1 MNMKEKI
8 YYLLFAVLMALFCTA
23 CNEEWTD
30 EQYEHYVSFKAPM
43 DYARGVTDIYVKY
56 KLNGAVTYQLPVIM
70 SGSTLPGHD
79 TEVQIAIDSDTL
91 KSINW
96 EYFHNRTD
104 LYYKELTSDYYE
116 VENMNVVIPA
126 DDCVGLLNVNFKLG
140 GIDLVDKWVLPLT
153 IRESPIG
160 SYTPHPRKNYKKALL
175 RVVPFNDYS
184 GIYSTTTM
192 EVGFTDSG
200 TKMTTNTRTA
210 FVVDEHSVFFYA
222 GLMNEEELELL
233 EPFGKGNTKPV
244 FAARDVTLLG
254 ARILGKN
261 RNVLKLQVQD
271 VNGCRIEAMLFHHA
285 DDFLGKLE
293 EQYGKTEVE
302 ALLKGRGRQI
312 RISMTYYPDINEY
325 MGEKTPQIVVTHYR

>member
-160 SYTPHPRKNYKKALL
+160 SYTPHP
-175 RVVPFNDYS
+175 
-184 GIYSTTTM
+184 I
-192 EVGFTDSG
+192 
-200 TKMTTNTRTA
+200 
-210 FVVDEHSVFFYA
+210 
-222 GLMNEEELELL
+222 
-233 EPFGKGNTKPV
+233 PV
-244 FAARDVTLLG
+244 FIQQPQWKSVLLIRG
-254 ARILGKN
+254 
-261 RNVLKLQVQD
+261 LK
-271 VNGCRIEAMLFHHA
+271 
-285 DDFLGKLE
+285 
-293 EQYGKTEVE
+293 
-302 ALLKGRGRQI
+302 
-312 RISMTYYPDINEY
+312 
-325 MGEKTPQIVVTHYR
+325 

>member
-1 MNMKEKI
+1 M
-8 YYLLFAVLMALFCTA
+8 
-23 CNEEWTD
+23 
-30 EQYEHYVSFKAPM
+30 
-43 DYARGVTDIYVKY
+43 KY

-140 GIDLVDKWVLPLT
+140 GIDLVDKWVLPLRLEKVLSAVILLILERT
-153 IRESPIG
+153 
-160 SYTPHPRKNYKKALL
+160 TKKALL

-222 GLMNEEELELL
+222 GLMNEEELER
-233 EPFGKGNTKPV
+233 GKYKIIFRFNDDGT
-244 FAARDVTLLG
+244 VTLS
-254 ARILGKN
+254 APDPTFIS
-261 RNVLKLQVQD
+261 
-271 VNGCRIEAMLFHHA
+271 
-285 DDFLGKLE
+285 
-293 EQYGKTEVE
+293 
-302 ALLKGRGRQI
+302 I
-312 RISMTYYPDINEY
+312 R
-325 MGEKTPQIVVTHYR
+325 

>member
-56 KLNGAVTYQLPVIM
+56 KLNGAVT
-70 SGSTLPGHD
+70 
-79 TEVQIAIDSDTL
+79 
-91 KSINW
+91 
-96 EYFHNRTD
+96 FHNRTD

-222 GLMNEEELELL
+222 GLMNEEELER
-233 EPFGKGNTKPV
+233 GKYKIIFRFNDDGTVTLSAPDPDIHFNPIKNPTWKLAEKMDVSLPYLKHKTITIEG
-244 FAARDVTLLG
+244 FKYEFDDVTSVPG
-254 ARILGKN
+254 TPIRYVVEGT
-261 RNVLKLQVQD
+261 
-271 VNGCRIEAMLFHHA
+271 VNMERKINIQIPDEDQAIEW
-285 DDFLGKLE
+285 
-293 EQYGKTEVE
+293 
-302 ALLKGRGRQI
+302 
-312 RISMTYYPDINEY
+312 
-325 MGEKTPQIVVTHYR
+325 

>member
-43 DYARGVTDIYVKY
+43 DYTRGVTDIYVKY

-126 DDCVGLLNVNFKLG
+126 DDCMGLLNVNFKLG
-140 GIDLVDKWVLPLT
+140 VIYMVD
-153 IRESPIG
+153 
-160 SYTPHPRKNYKKALL
+160 
-175 RVVPFNDYS
+175 
-184 GIYSTTTM
+184 
-192 EVGFTDSG
+192 
-200 TKMTTNTRTA
+200 
-210 FVVDEHSVFFYA
+210 
-222 GLMNEEELELL
+222 
-233 EPFGKGNTKPV
+233 
-244 FAARDVTLLG
+244 
-254 ARILGKN
+254 
-261 RNVLKLQVQD
+261 
-271 VNGCRIEAMLFHHA
+271 
-285 DDFLGKLE
+285 
-293 EQYGKTEVE
+293 
-302 ALLKGRGRQI
+302 
-312 RISMTYYPDINEY
+312 
-325 MGEKTPQIVVTHYR
+325 

>member
-43 DYARGVTDIYVKY
+43 DYTRGVTDIYVKY

-126 DDCVGLLNVNFKLG
+126 DDCMGLLNVNFKLG
-140 GIDLVDKWVLPLT
+140 GIDLVDKWVLPFT
-153 IRESPIG
+153 IRESPTG

-175 RVVPFNDYS
+175 RVVPFNEYS

-200 TKMTTNTRTA
+200 NKMTTNTRTA
-210 FVVDEHSVFFYA
+210 SVVDEHSVFFYA
-222 GLMNEEELELL
+222 GLMNEEELER
-233 EPFGKGNTKPV
+233 GKYKIIFRFNDDGTVTLSAPDPDIRFNPIKNPTWKLAEKMDVSLPYLKHKTITIEG
-244 FAARDVTLLG
+244 FKYEFDDVTSVPECG
-254 ARILGKN
+254 RN
-261 RNVLKLQVQD
+261 RVGHPV
-271 VNGCRIEAMLFHHA
+271 RHWIHHA
-285 DDFLGKLE
+285 PAASE
-293 EQYGKTEVE
+293 
-302 ALLKGRGRQI
+302 
-312 RISMTYYPDINEY
+312 PD
-325 MGEKTPQIVVTHYR
+325 

>member
-175 RVVPFNDYS
+175 RVVPFNEYS

-200 TKMTTNTRTA
+200 NKMTTNTRTA

-233 EPFGKGNTKPV
+233 E
-244 FAARDVTLLG
+244 
-254 ARILGKN
+254 
-261 RNVLKLQVQD
+261 Q
-271 VNGCRIEAMLFHHA
+271 MLVGVK
-285 DDFLGKLE
+285 D
-293 EQYGKTEVE
+293 
-302 ALLKGRGRQI
+302 
-312 RISMTYYPDINEY
+312 
-325 MGEKTPQIVVTHYR
+325 